1 MNHRDIESLDE
12 STRELLLAEK
22 TPPGA
27 PASARARVFSRLEAS
42 ASAPN
47 AGGTRTSHPRSSGA
61 RGIAERG
68 ALGKAGPLAV
78 AFVAGA
84 AAGVAGDRWL
94 ASSTPPT
101 APYLQTSA
109 SAAEPI
115 SAALPDPAPSSA
127 APVSTA
133 PAKAPPSASAPAES
147 DLGAERAL
155 LDRARAVFAAG
166 DPARRRECARQ
177 AIPKRPP
184 RRGAR
189 GARRQS
195 PGRRGPLR
203 RSTHPCRPLPNSLS
217 GELPFQHRRRGDR
230 NDSMTEPT
238 PLNRVPSWRRTP

>member
-1 MNHRDIESLDE
+1 MTMNHRDIESLDE

-166 DPARRRECARQ
+166 DPAATL
-177 AIPKRPP
+177 AAANADAKRFPN
-184 RRGAR
+184 
-189 GARRQS
+189 
-195 PGRRGPLR
+195 GRL
-203 RSTHPCRPLPNSLS
+203 
-217 GELPFQHRRRGDR
+217 ED
-230 NDSMTEPT
+230 
-238 PLNRVPSWRRTP
+238 